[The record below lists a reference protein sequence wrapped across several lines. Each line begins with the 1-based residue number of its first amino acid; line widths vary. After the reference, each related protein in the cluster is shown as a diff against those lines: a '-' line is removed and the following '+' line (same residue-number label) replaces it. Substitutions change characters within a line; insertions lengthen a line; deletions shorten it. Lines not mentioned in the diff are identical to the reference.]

1 MAHISRRRSL
11 APALT
16 AALALT
22 ALLGPAAG
30 GAAAATPASGAGSV
44 PPATG
49 AGSVPPAT
57 GDDRAVVAG
66 LERYAHPLRSTAP
79 GGPSDDLRAFGQ
91 LTRGADIVG
100 LGEASHGSKDV
111 FTVKERLFRQLAERE
126 GFSAYAME
134 ISWSAAVRL
143 NTYLGTG
150 RGDVRQI
157 MREEFQDG
165 YGLLNT
171 EELAHL
177 FGWMRE
183 HNRGGDRQLRV
194 VGLDYSD
201 ADPGQY
207 ERILTWAERN
217 EPALLPELRRRYA
230 ALRALPTGVAT
241 RMAAYNALSAAEKK
255 TMAKDAEAA
264 YQLLAGAGKQD
275 PWVLQEARVLAHM
288 AAEYTVDW
296 SDPAQAKA
304 ASRLRDRTMAET
316 AVWWQRQTG
325 ERIVV
330 SAHDGHVSYET
341 VMPEAYPVT
350 MGADLR
356 ELAGRKYLA
365 VGTTLYGGDYRAR
378 TATGGDGT
386 YSVGPAAPGSNEHTL
401 DKVRHRDFYA
411 DLRAAGR
418 DPVVGGWLAT
428 ARPTFVIPGRY
439 PNDPAPRLALG
450 RAFDVVV
457 HLHHVRASV
466 PVAPPK

>member
-11 APALT
+11 VPAMT
-16 AALALT
+16 VALALT

-30 GAAAATPASGAGSV
+30 GAAAVTPAAGSR
-44 PPATG
+44 PA
-49 AGSVPPAT
+49 PAASA
-57 GDDRAVVAG
+57 DDRAVVAG
-66 LERYAHPLRSTAP
+66 LERYAHPLRSTEP
-79 GGPSDDLRAFGQ
+79 GGSMDDLRAFGRM
-91 LTRGADIVG
+91 TRGADIVG

-111 FTVKERLFRQLAERE
+111 FTVKERLFRQLAEHE

-143 NTYLGTG
+143 NTYLATG
-150 RGDVRQI
+150 EGDVRQI
-157 MREEFQDG
+157 MRDEFQDG
-165 YGLLNT
+165 YSLLNT

-177 FGWMRE
+177 FSWMRE
-183 HNRGGDRQLRV
+183 HNRGGGRQLRV

-201 ADPGQY
+201 ADPEQY
-207 ERILTWAERN
+207 DRILTWAERN

-230 ALRALPTGVAT
+230 ALRALPTGVAA
-241 RMAAYNALSAAEKK
+241 RMAAYNALPLAEKK
-255 TMAKDAEAA
+255 TMAKDAAA
-264 YQLLAGAGKQD
+264 AHQLLSGAGKRD
-275 PWVLQEARVLAHM
+275 PWVLQEALVLSHM

-325 ERIVV
+325 ERIAV

-365 VGTTLYGGDYRAR
+365 VGTSLYGGDYRAR
-378 TATGGDGT
+378 TATGGEGT
-386 YSVGPAAPGSNEHTL
+386 YSVGPAAPGSNEYTL
-401 DKVRHRDFYA
+401 DKVRHRDFYV

-418 DPVVGGWLAT
+418 DPVVGGWLTT

-439 PNDPAPRLALG
+439 PNQPAPPLALG

-466 PVAPPK
+466 PVAPAR

>member
-11 APALT
+11 ALAPAVT

-30 GAAAATPASGAGSV
+30 GASAVTPAGGTR
-44 PPATG
+44 PA
-49 AGSVPPAT
+49 PAAD
-57 GDDRAVVAG
+57 DDRAVVAG
-66 LERYAHPLRSTAP
+66 LERYAHPLRSAEP
-79 GGPSDDLRAFGQ
+79 GGSAADLRAFGQ

-100 LGEASHGSKDV
+100 LGEASHGSREV
-111 FTVKERLFRQLAERE
+111 FTVKERLFRQLAEHE

-134 ISWSAAVRL
+134 ISWSAATRL
-143 NTYLGTG
+143 NTYLRTG
-150 RGDVRQI
+150 EGDVRQI
-157 MREEFQDG
+157 MRDEFQDG
-165 YGLLNT
+165 YSLLNT

-177 FGWMRE
+177 FSWMRE
-183 HNRGGDRQLRV
+183 HNRGGGHQIRV

-201 ADPGQY
+201 ADPEQY
-207 ERILTWAERN
+207 ERILAWAEHH
-217 EPALLPELRRRYA
+217 EPALAPELRRHYS
-230 ALRALPTGVAT
+230 ALRALPTGVAA
-241 RMAAYNALSAAEKK
+241 RMAAYNALPLAERK
-255 TMAKDAEAA
+255 TMAKDADAA
-264 YQLLAGAGKQD
+264 YRLLAGAGKQD
-275 PWVLQEARVLAHM
+275 AWVLQEARVIAHM

-316 AVWWQRQTG
+316 VVWWQRQTG
-325 ERIVV
+325 ERIAV

-365 VGTTLYGGDYRAR
+365 VGTSLYGGDYRAR
-378 TATGGDGT
+378 TATGGEGT

-401 DKVRHRDFYA
+401 DKVRHRDFYV

-418 DPVVGGWLAT
+418 DPVVNGWLTT

-439 PNDPAPRLALG
+439 PNEPSPPLALG
-450 RAFDVVV
+450 RAYDVVV